1 MFKLTETKFQGIA
14 VSNFGSPSELVWSEL
29 DEKNYRLMPDDVLI
43 KVKAASVNHFDVLY
57 RAGYFSNNEP
67 LKKPYV
73 PGSDCS
79 GIIVQKGRNVT
90 EFNLNDRVYTVISTK
105 TGTYA
110 RYVVASATNGTVH
123 KLPFRVSF
131 VQGAC
136 YGIPYYLAYRI
147 LTRVARVPSGSSVL
161 VKGASGAVGNACT
174 QLCRAMNLRV
184 YGTTGSKEGT
194 EIARHCG

>member
-1 MFKLTETKFQGIA
+1 MFKLKETKYQGIA

-29 DEKNYRLMPDDVLI
+29 NEKNYRLMSDDVLI
-43 KVKAASVNHFDVLY
+43 KVKATSVNHFDVLY
-57 RAGYFSNNEP
+57 RAGYFSKNES
-67 LKKPYV
+67 LAKPYV

-79 GIIVQKGRNVT
+79 GIVVQKGRNVT
-90 EFNLNDRVYTVISTK
+90 EFNLNDRVYTCISTK

-123 KLPFRVSF
+123 KLPFKVSF

-147 LTRVARVPSGSSVL
+147 LTRVARVSPGSSVL
-161 VKGASGAVGNACT
+161 VKGASGAVGTAVT
-174 QLCRAMNLRV
+174 QLARTMSMKV

-194 EIARHCG
+194 EVARQCG